1 MPQSLVVGNGN
12 LLVNLNK
19 YGEISDFYY
28 PHVGQENHTAYGSPH
43 RIGVW
48 VDDKFSWVRDNSWEI
63 SITYEEGTLVGNTR
77 MKHEFLGVAL
87 HFQDFVYTTHDIFFR
102 RVEIENL
109 KDYHREIRFYV
120 GHDFY
125 IYGDKQQDTAL
136 YEPDFQGVLHYR
148 QRRYFCLSGEW
159 ENGGQGL
166 SEYSVGKSNYGD
178 REGSWKDAE
187 DGNLH
192 GNPIE
197 QGSVDSIVGYYRGF
211 EPHEKQRLN
220 LWIMAGKSH
229 KDIEKNYLRVQS
241 LGAQRIYE
249 HTRDYWKMYAQ
260 KSGIKLKGL
269 SPEIQQLW
277 QHSILMVRTQIDN
290 RGAIIASN
298 DSDIMEFNRDTYT
311 YMWPR
316 DGALISIA
324 LSRTG
329 YWEPV
334 QKFLHFCKDLI
345 TPGGYVLH
353 KFHPDQSLGS
363 SWHPKVAHGKPQLPI
378 QEDESALILVVLWE
392 YYKNSRM
399 VGTVKEMFNPVV
411 LTVGRFLQSYV
422 DEKTGL
428 PKPSY
433 DLWEEQYGVFSYT
446 AATVYAGLKA
456 AAELSH
462 ATGHE
467 EDAKSFEA
475 SAKAMQKSIL
485 KHLYCPADERF
496 AKRIEIKPES
506 EDFFDKT
513 VDSSISF
520 LWEMGVLPADD
531 PRIES
536 TMKAIEEHL
545 TVHTPVGGIAR
556 YTGDYYHRN
565 WQNQYSE
572 KVPGNPWIISTLWV
586 ANWYIEVARN
596 RGQLQRAK
604 EIIEWAASK
613 ANAAGIFPEQMD
625 PYSGKPLSVAPL
637 TWSHSTFID
646 TCLRF
651 SNKWQKTR
659 S

>member
-1 MPQSLVVGNGN
+1 MPQSLVIGNGN

-48 VDDKFSWVRDNSWEI
+48 VDEHFSWVRDNGWEI
-63 SITYEEGTLVGNTR
+63 SITYEPGTLVGNTLL
-77 MKHEFLGVAL
+77 KNDFLGVAL
-87 HFQDFVYTTHDIFFR
+87 HFQDFVYTTHDILFR

-187 DGNLH
+187 DGSLH

-220 LWIMAGKSH
+220 LWVMAGKSH

-241 LGAQRIYE
+241 LGPQRIYE
-249 HTRDYWKMYAQ
+249 HTRDYWKMYEQ
-260 KSGIKLKGL
+260 KSGILLKGL
-269 SPEIQQLW
+269 DSNIQKLW
-277 QHSILMVRTQIDN
+277 QHSLLMVRTQIDN

-316 DGALISIA
+316 DGALVSMA

-334 QKFLHFCKDLI
+334 QKFLYFCKDLI

-363 SWHPKVAHGKPQLPI
+363 SWHPKISHGKPQLPI
-378 QEDESALILVVLWE
+378 QEDESALILVALWE

-399 VGTVKEMFNPVV
+399 IGTVKDMFNPVV
-411 LTVGRFLQSYV
+411 LTVGRFLQSYI

-456 AAELSH
+456 AANLSH

-467 EDAKSFEA
+467 EDAKSFED
-475 SAKAMQKSIL
+475 SAKSMQKAIL
-485 KHLYCPADERF
+485 KHLYCPDDERF
-496 AKRIEIKPES
+496 AKRIEIKPEG
-506 EDFFDKT
+506 ENFFDKT
-513 VDSSISF
+513 VDSSIAF
-520 LWEMGVLPADD
+520 LWEMGVLSADD
-531 PRIES
+531 PRMES
-536 TMKAIEEHL
+536 TMKAIETHL
-545 TVHTPVGGIAR
+545 SVQTEVGGIAR

-565 WQNQYSE
+565 WDHQYSE

-596 RGQLQRAK
+596 RGQLKRAK
-604 EIIEWAASK
+604 EIIEWVASK
-613 ANAAGIFPEQMD
+613 ANAAGIFPEQLD

-637 TWSHSTFID
+637 TWSHSTFVD